1 MWKAELIQKEWRNKA
16 ERWLKQPHTK
26 EKKMDK
32 WSPILQRKESPRWK
46 AQGAK
51 TLCQLILGHT
61 WLDLSVCCYFFWK
74 PIVEFRNH
82 WIDTF
87 VCVHSLSP
95 VFSRALRLQVTCWTP
110 GCPVNLKELDG
121 CVPIELDLVREPWQC
136 GELEHG
142 TFDIL
147 HHVSL
152 FSNKHTVIQSLFW
165 DLSQW
170 DGGRGWQF
178 LHCWE
183 TRAASGSRDSSCL
196 IGIRSKNETGLT
208 APAPHKTSF
217 SDLFR
222 HIMLRLMLLHQQKEE
237 TPSFLSLIYFSCLAW
252 LLPAMHND
260 ETIWACLGEGFCSF
274 KVRWKTPPQD
284 FCSSLLIRRPFQE
297 NIVEDMLFFDVC
309 NESEKMNWLHH
320 NHIIQYIYDILYIY
334 IFCLY
339 TH

>member
-110 GCPVNLKELDG
+110 GCPVNLKETGRLRSDRAG
-121 CVPIELDLVREPWQC
+121 FSSRALAMWGIRTWHFWHPSPCVFVFKQAY
-136 GELEHG
+136 
-142 TFDIL
+142 
-147 HHVSL
+147 S
-152 FSNKHTVIQSLFW
+152 HTVSI
-165 DLSQW
+165 
-170 DGGRGWQF
+170 
-178 LHCWE
+178 
-183 TRAASGSRDSSCL
+183 
-196 IGIRSKNETGLT
+196 
-208 APAPHKTSF
+208 
-217 SDLFR
+217 
-222 HIMLRLMLLHQQKEE
+222 LRLE
-237 TPSFLSLIYFSCLAW
+237 S
-252 LLPAMHND
+252 
-260 ETIWACLGEGFCSF
+260 
-274 KVRWKTPPQD
+274 VRWRTRLAILA
-284 FCSSLLIRRPFQE
+284 LLGNSCCF
-297 NIVEDMLFFDVC
+297 
-309 NESEKMNWLHH
+309 WL
-320 NHIIQYIYDILYIY
+320 QRFIL
-334 IFCLY
+334 LNR
-339 TH
+339 H